1 MMNSGGVLVAL
12 AFAGAATASAPPAP
26 QAGRWTHLTKLV
38 SADIPGVPETLIR
51 AADKQVPR
59 VTCLTARQAASTPQV
74 LLHAPGAKCS
84 VRTYTLSAGKIR
96 GNSTCTV
103 KELPTPVR
111 TVTTGTYSATGYV
124 TRSVTRGTRNG
135 QPLTVVTATS
145 GKWVG
150 TACR

>member
-1 MMNSGGVLVAL
+1 MNGAVLAL
-12 AFAGAATASAPPAP
+12 PLALAGAAAAATPAP
-26 QAGRWTHLTKLV
+26 QAGRWTHVTRLV

-51 AADKQVPR
+51 AADKQTPR
-59 VTCLTARQAASTPQV
+59 TTCLTARQAASTPQI

-103 KELPTPVR
+103 KELPTPIR
-111 TVTTGTYSATGYV
+111 TITTGTYSATGYA
-124 TRSVTRGTRNG
+124 TRSVTKGVRNG

-145 GKWVG
+145 GKWLG
-150 TACR
+150 TACK